1 MINHQDYKFLTTD
14 LDPALLSTPFEIQT
28 RWHVI
33 TGAPCSGKTTLI
45 DLVARKGF
53 QTIPEVGREYVEREI
68 ARGRKLDEIRASEI
82 IFSNVIKELTLA
94 IERGSRPE
102 DVIFLD
108 RAVPDCLAYHR
119 MHGVDPN
126 IILRDC
132 FHHRYASVFILNRFP
147 TQKDCARIE
156 DDAAAEFLDE
166 WLARDYSSLGYDAVR
181 VPVLPPEER
190 LAFVLERLAE
200 QGLI

>member
-68 ARGRKLDEIRASEI
+68 A
-82 IFSNVIKELTLA
+82 LT
-94 IERGSRPE
+94 
-102 DVIFLD
+102 
-108 RAVPDCLAYHR
+108 AV
-119 MHGVDPN
+119 
-126 IILRDC
+126 
-132 FHHRYASVFILNRFP
+132 
-147 TQKDCARIE
+147 
-156 DDAAAEFLDE
+156 
-166 WLARDYSSLGYDAVR
+166 
-181 VPVLPPEER
+181 
-190 LAFVLERLAE
+190 
-200 QGLI
+200 